1 MVRTLWKRG
10 LSPGRCQVK
19 NANNTDAKVVRRSTR
34 GTVLI
39 GLGLSAS
46 LLVGCA
52 NAGEGAFSGA
62 AVGALTGLTIGSIF
76 GEAGTGAAVG
86 ALGGAAIGGV
96 IGDQNQRADHRAQGY
111 YGNSGYSHRGYS
123 RTYTRDGYPCDW

>member
-1 MVRTLWKRG
+1 MTRSAHTTARRRTVRAIL
-10 LSPGRCQVK
+10 LAAP
-19 NANNTDAKVVRRSTR
+19 
-34 GTVLI
+34 
-39 GLGLSAS
+39 LSA
-46 LLVGCA
+46 LALAGCN

-96 IGDQNQRADHRAQGY
+96 IGDQNQRADRRAGYSGGGY
-111 YGNSGYSHRGYS
+111 YQRS
-123 RTYTRDGYPCDW
+123 YTHDGYPCDW

>member
-1 MVRTLWKRG
+1 MTRNGTRSAARRALL
-10 LSPGRCQVK
+10 LSFPI
-19 NANNTDAKVVRRSTR
+19 AAAA
-34 GTVLI
+34 
-39 GLGLSAS
+39 LS
-46 LLVGCA
+46 GCA

-96 IGDQNQRADHRAQGY
+96 IGDQNQRADHRAQGR
-111 YGNSGYSHRGYS
+111 YGNSAYQGGYYQRS
-123 RTYTRDGYPCDW
+123 YTRDGYPCDW